1 MKRIKIQKKGQAMK
15 AAHITIAN
23 RKWVAASPVRWL
35 VLVTAIVALQAC
47 SGGSGSDPTVNPAG
61 KFGGSKATYTG
72 PDPQTAD
79 IQSFRINVWENLR
92 SDQRCGSC
100 HNAGGQS
107 PAFARSDDINL
118 AYNAANTVVNLEIP
132 SASRMV
138 TKVAEGHNCWQGNDS
153 GTVAACA
160 NIVEGYVANWSSAAL
175 GGAAK
180 VIQLTPPTIKDAG
193 ASKNLPAT
201 APADFT
207 PIHDLLTAHCAGCHT
222 SDAAVPQTPYF
233 AGSDIEESWQL
244 SKSKL
249 SLDEYLCSAT
259 TPLSDAQSRFVV
271 RLRDQFHNCWTSGDC
286 ASDAAAMHAAV
297 DGLACGIDATQP
309 DAGLV
314 LSKALRLP
322 DGIPANS
329 GGRHEANVIA
339 LYEFQTGSGTTA
351 FDTSG
356 VAPEVNL
363 TLSGQ
368 IEWVGGWGIRIVDGK
383 AQGSTSDS
391 KKLHDLIRATGE
403 YSIEAWVAP
412 GNVTQ
417 GDAEDPARIIS
428 YSAGTN
434 DRNFTLGQN
443 MYNYEFLN
451 RSNTTDANGIPALAT
466 NDEDEDLQATLQ
478 HVVVTYHP
486 VDGRR
491 VYVNGVF
498 TDDIDPVD
506 GGIIADWNDTYALV
520 LGNEVSSNRLWQGVI
535 RLAAIHNRAL
545 TAAQIQQNFA
555 TGVGEKFF
563 LLFSVGHL
571 IDVSQSYIV
580 FEVSQFDSYSYL
592 FSEPFYAGLDAS
604 ATAAGIP
611 LQGMRIGVNGREAI
625 VGQSF
630 ANLSETINTSEGNN
644 RQVLSSLGTIIALE
658 KGAEADEF
666 FLTFEQLG
674 SNSDVRVPGTA
685 VTLPVGLDGS
695 PSSDIGMRTF
705 DEISATMQAITG
717 ISIAANPSLLNTY
730 IEIKQALPSVENI
743 ETFLSSHQMAVTQ
756 LAIGYCDALI
766 ETDPGFFNNV
776 DFGSSLPVADRSKVI
791 DPLVDAVLGVN
802 VATQSDPVAAAA
814 ELDALYDQLCGV
826 SASCSAAQTSPA
838 SKGVCA
844 AVLGSAAMLVQ

>member
-1 MKRIKIQKKGQAMK
+1 MKQIKIQNKGQAMK
-15 AAHITIAN
+15 AAHTAN
-23 RKWVAASPVRWL
+23 ADRKPVAASPLRRL
-35 VLVTAIVALQAC
+35 VIVTAIIALQAC
-47 SGGSGSDPTVNPAG
+47 SGGSGSDPTENPAG
-61 KFGGSKATYTG
+61 SFGGSKVTYTG

-79 IQSFRINVWENLR
+79 IQSFRINVWEKLR
-92 SDQRCGSC
+92 ADDRCGSC

-118 AYNAANTVVNLEIP
+118 AYNAVNAVVNLEIP
-132 SASRMV
+132 ATSRMV
-138 TKVAEGHNCWQGNDS
+138 TKVAEGHNCWQGNDA
-153 GTVAACA
+153 GAVAACA
-160 NIVEGYVANWSSAAL
+160 NIVEGYVANWASAAL

-180 VIQLTPPTIKDAG
+180 VIQLTPPPIRDAG

-201 APADFT
+201 APSDFT
-207 PIHDLLTAHCAGCHT
+207 PIHNLLTAHCASCHT

-233 AGSDIEESWQL
+233 ASSDIEESWQL

-249 SLDEYLCSAT
+249 SLDEYLCSAS
-259 TPLSDAQSRFVV
+259 TPLNDAQSRFVV
-271 RLRDQFHNCWTSGDC
+271 RLRDQFHNCWTSGNC
-286 ASDAAAMHAAV
+286 ESDAADMHAAV
-297 DGLACGIDATQP
+297 DGLACSISATQP
-309 DAGLV
+309 DSGLV

-329 GGRHEANVIA
+329 GGRHEASVIA

-368 IEWVGGWGIRIVDGK
+368 VEWVGGWGIRIIDGK

-391 KKLHDLIRATGE
+391 KKLHDLITATGE

-428 YSAGTN
+428 YSASTN
-434 DRNFTLGQN
+434 DRNFTLGQT

-451 RSNTTDANGIPALAT
+451 RSNTTNANGIPALAT
-466 NDEDEDLQATLQ
+466 NDDDEDLQATLQ
-478 HVVVTYHP
+478 HVVVTYNP

-498 TDDIDPVD
+498 TEDIDPVD

-520 LGNEVSSNRLWQGVI
+520 LGNEVSSDRLWQGVI

-563 LLFSVGHL
+563 LLFSVGDL
-571 IDVSQSYIV
+571 IDVQDSYIV

-592 FSEPFYAGLDAS
+592 FSEPFYAGLDAN

-611 LQGMRIGVNGREAI
+611 LQGMRIGINGREAI
-625 VGQSF
+625 VGQSY
-630 ANLSETINTSEGNN
+630 ARLNTTLNTSSGNN
-644 RQVLSSLGTIIALE
+644 RQILSNLGTVIGLE

-666 FLTFEQLG
+666 FLSFEELG
-674 SNSDVRVPGTA
+674 SNSNVRTTGPV
-685 VTLPVGLDGS
+685 VTLEVGLDGS
-695 PSSDIGMRTF
+695 PSSDIGVRTF
-705 DEISATMQAITG
+705 DEISATMAAITG
-717 ISIAANPSLLNTY
+717 ISIAANPSLLSTY
-730 IEIKQALPSVENI
+730 IDIKQALPSVENI
-743 ETFLSSHQMAVTQ
+743 EAFLSSHQMAVTQ
-756 LAIGYCDALI
+756 LAIGYCDALV
-766 ETDPGFFNNV
+766 EANDGFFGSVNFNAVLTAAQRDNV
-776 DFGSSLPVADRSKVI
+776 IV
-791 DPLVDAVLGVN
+791 PLLDAVLGLN
-802 VATQSDPVAAAA
+802 VGTQPARGTTSS
-814 ELDALYDQLCGV
+814 EMENLYDQLCDV
-826 SASCSAAQTSPA
+826 NQCTASQTSPA

-844 AVLGSAAMLVQ
+844 AILGSAAMLVQ

>member
-1 MKRIKIQKKGQAMK
+1 MQTVQIPRSVSGGATQSALHALLMAVVVI
-15 AAHITIAN
+15 
-23 RKWVAASPVRWL
+23 S
-35 VLVTAIVALQAC
+35 LQAC
-47 SGGSGSDPTVNPAG
+47 SGGSASDPTENPAG
-61 KFGGSKATYTG
+61 AFGGSKTTYTG

-79 IQSFRINVWENLR
+79 IQSFRINVWEKLR
-92 SDQRCGSC
+92 AEERCGGC
-100 HNAGGQS
+100 HNAGGQA
-107 PAFARSDDINL
+107 PAFARSDDINF
-118 AYNAANTVVNLEIP
+118 AYSAANTVVNLEVP

-138 TKVAEGHNCWQGNDS
+138 SKVAEGHNCWQGNDV
-153 GTVAACA
+153 GAVAACA
-160 NIVEGYVANWSSAAL
+160 NIVEGYVANWASAAL

-180 VIQLTPPTIKDAG
+180 VIQLTPPASIYAAG
-193 ASKNLPAT
+193 ASKNLPAS
-201 APADFT
+201 APAEFSQ
-207 PIHDLLTAHCAGCHT
+207 IHNLLTAHCASCHT

-233 AGSDIEESWQL
+233 AGTNVEESWQL

-249 SLDEYLCSAT
+249 SLDEYLCDQN
-259 TPLSDAQSRFVV
+259 TPLSEAQSRFVV

-286 ASDAAAMHAAV
+286 RSDADAMHSAV
-297 DGLACGIDATQP
+297 DALACSISATQP
-309 DAGLV
+309 AAGLL
-314 LSKALRLP
+314 LSKAMRLP

-339 LYEFQTGSGTTA
+339 LYEFQTGSGNTA

-356 VAPEVNL
+356 VAPEINL

-368 IEWVGGWGIRIVDGK
+368 VEWVGGWGIRIIDGK
-383 AQGSTSDS
+383 AQGATSDS
-391 KKLHDLIRATGE
+391 KKLHDLITATGE

-434 DRNFTLGQN
+434 DRNFTLGQT

-466 NDEDEDLQATLQ
+466 NDDDEDLQATLQ
-478 HVVVTYHP
+478 HVVVTYNP

-498 TDDIDPVD
+498 TEDIDPVD

-545 TAAQIQQNFA
+545 TPAQIQQNFA

-563 LLFSVGHL
+563 LLFNVAEL
-571 IDVSQSYIV
+571 TDVRDSYVV

-592 FSEPFYAGLDAS
+592 FSEPFYVGLDAN
-604 ATAAGIP
+604 ATAASIA
-611 LQGMRIGVNGREAI
+611 LQGMRIGINGREAI

-630 ANLSETINTSEGNN
+630 AYLNTTISTDANSTS
-644 RQVLSSLGTIIALE
+644 QPLSSLGTIIGLE
-658 KGAEADEF
+658 KGPEADEF
-666 FLTFEQLG
+666 FLSFEQLG
-674 SNSDVRVPGTA
+674 SNSNVRQT
-685 VTLPVGLDGS
+685 TLPAATSVRLDGS
-695 PSSDIGMRTF
+695 PSSAIGVRTF
-705 DEISATMQAITG
+705 DEISATMAAITG
-717 ISIAANPSLLNTY
+717 ISITNNPSLLGTY
-730 IEIKQALPSVENI
+730 IDIKQALPSVENI
-743 ETFLSSHQMAVTQ
+743 ATFLSSHQMAITQ
-756 LAIGYCDALI
+756 LAIGYCDELI
-766 ETDPGFFNNV
+766 EADTGFFGTV
-776 DFGSSLPVADRSKVI
+776 DFAAALPESERNRVI
-791 DPLVDAVLGVN
+791 DPLIDAVLGVSLTTQPSF
-802 VATQSDPVAAAA
+802 ATTAT
-814 ELDALYDQLCGV
+814 EMDALYDRLCGENQCT
-826 SASCSAAQTSPA
+826 APQTSPA